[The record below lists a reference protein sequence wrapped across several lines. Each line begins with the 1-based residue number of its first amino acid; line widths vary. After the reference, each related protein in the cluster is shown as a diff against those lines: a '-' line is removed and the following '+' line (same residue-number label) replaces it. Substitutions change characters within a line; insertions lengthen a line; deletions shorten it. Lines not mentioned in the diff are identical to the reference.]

1 MEDRTPFTSA
11 SRHITNPFLPF
22 PQGGDPQ
29 ANPNY
34 ASHHIDPNLQV
45 LEAQFAGQLGNGNA
59 QQVQAGNAFEQR
71 NAPPPRFQEIR
82 SQVAAPL
89 GGQFGMLTPHN
100 HVPNHTY
107 VQQPAL
113 DRIQHESEMVQERSA
128 SGPGKK
134 DGGHFVGM
142 KMVPDP
148 PDLERWR
155 ERLFNVNET
164 ITMTEDE

>member
-1 MEDRTPFTSA
+1 
-11 SRHITNPFLPF
+11 
-22 PQGGDPQ
+22 
-29 ANPNY
+29 
-34 ASHHIDPNLQV
+34 
-45 LEAQFAGQLGNGNA
+45 
-59 QQVQAGNAFEQR
+59 
-71 NAPPPRFQEIR
+71 
-82 SQVAAPL
+82 
-89 GGQFGMLTPHN
+89 MLTPHN

-113 DRIQHESEMVQERSA
+113 ERIQHESEMVQERSA

-148 PDLERWR
+148 PDLDMWR
-155 ERLFNVNET
+155 EKLFNVNET